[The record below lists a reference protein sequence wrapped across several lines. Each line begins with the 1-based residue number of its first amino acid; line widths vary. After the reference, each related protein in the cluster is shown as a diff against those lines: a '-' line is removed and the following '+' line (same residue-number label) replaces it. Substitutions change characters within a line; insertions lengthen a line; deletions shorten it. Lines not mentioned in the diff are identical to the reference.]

1 MVNTIPKA
9 FFAYP
14 SRSPTLK
21 EAIDV
26 AVPELNKKGQVKNKT
41 WEQCNIGGKLVIE
54 TICDAIDEAQ
64 LFFADL
70 TGLNAN
76 VMFELGYAIARGKRI
91 WLILDD
97 TYTETKNMFEQVK
110 ILTTVGYVSCC
121 NSQTSFRDSIRTNL
135 LQT

>member
-14 SRSPTLK
+14 SRAPTLK

-26 AVPELNKKGQVKNKT
+26 AVPELNKKGQVKIKPLGN
-41 WEQCNIGGKLVIE
+41 NVISVE
-54 TICDAIDEAQ
+54 SLLLRSICDAIDEAQ

-76 VMFELGYAIARGKRI
+76 VMFELGYAIVRGRNE
-91 WLILDD
+91 
-97 TYTETKNMFEQVK
+97 Y
-110 ILTTVGYVSCC
+110 G
-121 NSQTSFRDSIRTNL
+121 
-135 LQT
+135 